1 MSNYVYLKA
10 ETLTDEVKARH
21 KITGVKI
28 PRLDVTAQ
36 AGYYEPLQSL
46 KNPHGMLF
54 FNVIGA
60 DGIINCTDRRRAD
73 VWLQCSGINFSSV
86 YLLDFGTENIIGY
99 GNPSDVEYFKP
110 KTVKNAD
117 GTPKKNADGTTKTK
131 PRPNP
136 FFKHRN
142 DGFLFIAKPD
152 FTVIEIVIVQNGR
165 HYIQSEARRY
175 ADGQMIEVLETL
187 RAAAR
192 PIFQY

>member
-1 MSNYVYLKA
+1 MSNYVYLKC
-10 ETLTDEVKARH
+10 ENLTKEVKTRN
-21 KITGVKI
+21 KIKADAKI
-28 PRLDVTAQ
+28 PRVDVTAV

-46 KNPHGMLF
+46 KNPKGMIF
-54 FNVIGA
+54 FNVLGT
-60 DGIINCTDRRRAD
+60 DGVINDTDLRRAD
-73 VWLQCSGINFSSV
+73 VWLQCSAGNFSSV
-86 YLLDFGTENIIGY
+86 YMLTDLCKENEIIGY

-110 KTVKNAD
+110 KTVKC
-117 GTPKKNADGTTKTK
+117 ADGTTKTK